1 LSDVFPTA
9 FHATELACVSAGKSV
24 AVFGAGPVGLLSAYC
39 PLLKGASE
47 VYVVDSIPERLAKA
61 TELLMGPQ
69 GFHQAINPI
78 SRQAED
84 GIHVP
89 INECLDKNIG
99 CGHDLYS
106 QSLRT
111 NRRSKHQKVNLLSCV
126 ARLREKNIGNR
137 QYDAYLNSVPHVTGG
152 ALKTPGTTTANPI

>member
-89 INECLDKNIG
+89 INACLDKNIG

-126 ARLREKNIGNR
+126 ARLREG
-137 QYDAYLNSVPHVTGG
+137 
-152 ALKTPGTTTANPI
+152 KTSGIASTMLI

>member
-1 LSDVFPTA
+1 LAYAQATKGRGFFLSHLNETN
-9 FHATELACVSAGKSV
+9 L
-24 AVFGAGPVGLLSAYC
+24 
-39 PLLKGASE
+39 
-47 VYVVDSIPERLAKA
+47 I
-61 TELLMGPQ
+61 LMGPQ

-111 NRRSKHQKVNLLSCV
+111 NRGSKHQKVNLLSRV
-126 ARLREKNIGNR
+126 ARLREG
-137 QYDAYLNSVPHVTGG
+137 
-152 ALKTPGTTTANPI
+152 KTSGIASTMLI